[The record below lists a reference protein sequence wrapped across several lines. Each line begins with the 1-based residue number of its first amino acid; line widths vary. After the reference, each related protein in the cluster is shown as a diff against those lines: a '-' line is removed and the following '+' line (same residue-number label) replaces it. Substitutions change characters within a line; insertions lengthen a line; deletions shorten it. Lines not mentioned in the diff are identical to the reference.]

1 MYSSDLM
8 DDENDIQ
15 SNVDYMTRSHL
26 RNVMQLAVFTT
37 SNDRLYAINISKI
50 QSFLIK
56 DEVELLQP
64 PSGNEYIIGMI
75 NIRGEIVSIVNFD
88 RWVGDDK
95 GEQSQRIIIVC
106 NYNQKKIGIM
116 VKEIISIEEKVSS
129 ELRVPASRDPKIS
142 YVTDVKVRDT
152 DKETKMCIVFD
163 AEKLLYD
170 ANVGDETSRTTI
182 YDIDSFEVTPPNSY
196 RINSDKLVLVAE
208 DSQIVIEKLNEFLT
222 KLELNFEIYENGEDL
237 INRVMSLDPQE
248 IGLVITD
255 IEMPIRNGYQVI
267 KYIKQESIYGNVP
280 VLSLTSMTNQGVKDK
295 VMELGA
301 LDLVN
306 KSDLKLLFSYIKEI
320 LEGELA

>member
-1 MYSSDLM
+1 MYNSDLL
-8 DDENDIQ
+8 DENEIQ
-15 SNVDYMTRSHL
+15 HNVDYMTKSHL

-37 SNDRLYAINISKI
+37 SSDRLYAINISKI

-64 PSGNEYIIGMI
+64 PTGNEYVIGLI

-88 RWVGDDK
+88 RWIGDDTTDK
-95 GEQSQRIIIVC
+95 DQRIIIVC

-116 VKEIISIEEKVSS
+116 VKDIIRIEEKSS
-129 ELRVPASRDPKIS
+129 DELSVPASKDPKIS
-142 YVTDVKVRDT
+142 YVTHVQQHDNDT
-152 DKETKMCIVFD
+152 TKKMCIVFD
-163 AEKLLYD
+163 AERLLYD
-170 ANVGDETSRTTI
+170 ANVSDKTSKTTI
-182 YDIDSFEVTPPNSY
+182 YDIDSFEVTPPNTFT
-196 RINSDKLVLVAE
+196 INSNKLVLVAE
-208 DSQIVIEKLNEFLT
+208 DSQIVIEKLNQFLT

-237 INRVMSLDPQE
+237 INRIMTLDPQE
-248 IGLVITD
+248 VGLVITD

-267 KYIKQESIYGNVP
+267 KYIKQESVYGNVP

-306 KSDLKLLFSYIKEI
+306 KSDLKLLHNYIKEI
-320 LEGELA
+320 LEGGLQ